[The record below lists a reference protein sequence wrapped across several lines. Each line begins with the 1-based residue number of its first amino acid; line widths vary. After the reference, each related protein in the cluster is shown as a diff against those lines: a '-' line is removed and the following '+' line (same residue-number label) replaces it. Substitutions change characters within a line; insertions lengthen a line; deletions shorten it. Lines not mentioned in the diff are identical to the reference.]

1 MRYLSAALAPALLFP
16 AIAPAQSVFDL
27 DEIVFSAGFGET
39 TLQETGATVSV
50 VTREELE
57 ASGETRVID
66 YIARLPG
73 VDARA
78 RGPIGSLT
86 SITIRGAGQ
95 NYVRV
100 LVDGIDVSDVSGTQH
115 AFDFGSLTTADI
127 SHIELLRGGQSAVY
141 GSEAI
146 GGVISITTRRAE
158 AEGVQQF
165 ATIEAGSYNSFR
177 GSYGVAA
184 DIGALDYA
192 FSLTRTQTDGFS
204 AAEENSGNTEA
215 DGFESNRLSFSVGHD
230 LANGG
235 RVGVNGFIEDARL
248 EFDEAFP
255 VGDGTPD
262 EVSFNDSRG
271 LRAYL
276 ELPTG
281 VVAST
286 FAATYYELER
296 DVRGSAGGFGAN
308 NRYQGERVG
317 ISYLGRVDIAT
328 TTELRFGF
336 DAEREDFAQSGDY
349 GPGSGDS
356 DTRGAFAELAWSPS
370 SDLDFA
376 TTLRYD
382 DHSQFGGLTSGRIAA
397 SWRPNADWVIRSS
410 AAQSYR
416 APSLYELYGLYGNTA
431 LQPEESRSLDL
442 GIERRFG
449 ADTFLRFTGFYN
461 ETTDIIDNLSLSAAP
476 WARYFQVPGTVRR
489 RGVEVE
495 FGTAITANW
504 RVDGNYTVTT
514 GENPTL
520 TAGNAWNLEF
530 PGNDLSLTL
539 SGDITE
545 RLSTTLSMQSVRN
558 RPTLSDYTVANA
570 SFTYAV
576 SDGVDAYLRIENLQ
590 DTEYQLTRG
599 YGTSDRAFYVGLRS
613 RF

>member
-1 MRYLSAALAPALLFP
+1 MKHLSAALIPALLFP
-16 AIAPAQSVFDL
+16 AIAQAQSVFDL
-27 DEIVFSAGFGET
+27 DEIVFSAEFGAT
-39 TLQETGATVSV
+39 TLQETGTSISV
-50 VTREELE
+50 VTGEELA
-57 ASGETRVID
+57 ASGETRVVD

-73 VDARA
+73 VDVRA
-78 RGPIGSLT
+78 RGPMGSLT

-127 SHIELLRGGQSAVY
+127 SRIELLRGGQSAVY

-146 GGVISITTRRAE
+146 GGVINITTRRAE
-158 AEGVQQF
+158 GDGVQQF

-204 AAEENSGNTEA
+204 AADENSGNSEA

-248 EFDEAFP
+248 EFDEFSIS
-255 VGDGTPD
+255 DGTPN
-262 EVSFNDSRG
+262 EVSWNDSFG

-276 ELPTG
+276 KLPTG
-281 VVAST
+281 VVEST
-286 FAATYYELER
+286 IDATYYEIER
-296 DVRGSAGGFGAN
+296 DVEQEEGFGLTRNLYAGQ
-308 NRYQGERVG
+308 RSSFG
-317 ISYLGRVDIAT
+317 YLGSIDLSAASS
-328 TTELRFGF
+328 LRFGL
-336 DAEREDFAQSGDY
+336 DTTREKFSLTGTWGPDSGENDIF
-349 GPGSGDS
+349 GIFSEIS
-356 DTRGAFAELAWSPS
+356 WSPS
-370 SDLDFA
+370 ETLDLAA
-376 TTLRYD
+376 TIRHD
-382 DHSQFGGLTSGRIAA
+382 EHSRFGGLTSGRLAS
-397 SWRPNADWVIRSS
+397 SWRPVEDWILRAS
-410 AAQSYR
+410 AAQSFR
-416 APSLYELYGLYGNTA
+416 APSLYEMFYRFGGNPL

-442 GIERRFG
+442 GIERRIG
-449 ADTFLRFTGFYN
+449 GDAFLRATAFYN
-461 ETTDIIDNLSLSAAP
+461 ETDNVIDYVASN
-476 WARYFQVPGTVRR
+476 YTQVPGTVRR
-489 RGVEVE
+489 RGVELE

-530 PGNDLSLTL
+530 PGNDLSVTL
-539 SGDITE
+539 SGEITE

-558 RPTLSDYTVANA
+558 RPTLADYTVANA
-570 SFTYAV
+570 SFTYAI
-576 SDGVDAYLRIENLQ
+576 SDAVDAYLRIENLQ
-590 DTEYQLTRG
+590 DTEYQLSRG
-599 YGTSDRAFYVGLRS
+599 YGTSDRAFYLGLRS

>member
-1 MRYLSAALAPALLFP
+1 MKHLSAALIPALLFP
-16 AIAPAQSVFDL
+16 AIAQAQSVFDL

-39 TLQETGATVSV
+39 TLEETGATVSV

-73 VDARA
+73 VDVRA

-86 SITIRGAGQ
+86 SVSIRGAGQ

-100 LVDGIDVSDVSGTQH
+100 LVDGIDVSDVSGPQS

-127 SHIELLRGGQSAVY
+127 SRIELLRGGQSAVY

-146 GGVISITTRRAE
+146 GGVINITTRRAE
-158 AEGVQQF
+158 EDGVQQF

-204 AAEENSGNTEA
+204 AADENSGNSEA

-235 RVGVNGFIEDARL
+235 RVGVNGFVENARI
-248 EFDEAFP
+248 EFDEQFP
-255 VGDGTPD
+255 VSDGTPD
-262 EVSFNDSRG
+262 EVSFNDSLG
-271 LRAYL
+271 LRTFL
-276 ELPTG
+276 ELPMG
-281 VVAST
+281 AIDST
-286 FAATYYELER
+286 FAATYYEIDR
-296 DVRGSAGGFGAN
+296 DVRGSTGFGGSN
-308 NRYQGERVG
+308 NRYKGERIG
-317 ISYLGRVDIAT
+317 LSYLGRTDLGPSAN
-328 TTELRFGF
+328 LRFGL
-336 DAEREDFAQSGDY
+336 DATRETFTQSGDF
-349 GPGSGDS
+349 GPGAGENEVV
-356 DTRGAFAELAWSPS
+356 GAFGELAWSPS
-370 SDLDFA
+370 SDIDIA

-416 APSLYELYGLYGNTA
+416 APSLYELYGPFGSNT
-431 LQPEESRSLDL
+431 LTPEESRSLDL
-442 GIERRFG
+442 GVERRFG
-449 ADTFLRFTGFYN
+449 ADTFLRATAFYN
-461 ETTDIIDNLSLSAAP
+461 ETDNLIDFPFPYA
-476 WARYFQVPGTVRR
+476 QVPGTVRR
-489 RGVEVE
+489 RGVELE

-530 PGNDLSLTL
+530 PGNDLSVTL
-539 SGDITE
+539 SGEITE

-558 RPTLSDYTVANA
+558 RPTLADYTVANA
-570 SFTYAV
+570 SFTYAI
-576 SDGVDAYLRIENLQ
+576 SDAVDAYLRIENLQ
-590 DTEYQLTRG
+590 DTEYQLSRG
-599 YGTSDRAFYVGLRS
+599 YGTSDRAFYLGLRS